1 MKKILLAEDDKL
13 IREMVKLNLELE
25 GYNVTLAVDGNQS
38 LELWQKD
45 QYDLILLDVMMPYKD
60 GMSIIKEIR
69 AQKDKTPILLL
80 TSLSE
85 TESKVKG
92 LDLGAD
98 DYLTKPFD
106 LEELFARVRALIR
119 RRKERKTNEKN

>member
-45 QYDLILLDVMMPYKD
+45 QYDLILLDVMMPFKD

-69 AQKDKTPILLL
+69 SQQDKTPILLL

-85 TESKVKG
+85 TQSKVKG

-119 RRKERKTNEKN
+119 RKKEV